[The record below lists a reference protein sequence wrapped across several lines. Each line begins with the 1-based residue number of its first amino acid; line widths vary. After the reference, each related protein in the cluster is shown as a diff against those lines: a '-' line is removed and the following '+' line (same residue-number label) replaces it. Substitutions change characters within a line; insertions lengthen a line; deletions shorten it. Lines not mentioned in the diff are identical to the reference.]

1 MVGTARQTAR
11 HKARPFLK
19 WAGGKRQLL
28 PQINSFLPDRLKDGQ
43 IRRYVEPFVGSGAVF
58 FHLAQT
64 YSIPELYIS
73 DLNPEL
79 IRAYRTVQ
87 GNVESL
93 IDFLREME
101 AAYLPLA
108 ETERKRF
115 YYAQRDRF
123 NAARPA
129 VNSPSPAA
137 ACPERTAQLIFLNR
151 TCYNGLFRVNA
162 SGEFNVPFG
171 RYRRPRICDELNLRA
186 VSAILHDTQI
196 HYGRYS
202 DCASFVDDD
211 TFVYFDPPYRPL
223 TSTANF
229 TAYSQHSFDD
239 AAQLELATFY
249 RHLDA
254 AGAAL
259 LLSNS
264 DPRNVDPADD
274 FFEAAYAG
282 FRFERVRASR
292 RINSRAEKRGPIN
305 ELLIANY

>member
-1 MVGTARQTAR
+1 MTGRPRQTAR

-28 PQINSFLPDRLKDGQ
+28 PQISVFLPDQLKDGH

-58 FHLAQT
+58 FHLVQT
-64 YSIPELYIS
+64 YTIPELYIS

-87 GNVESL
+87 RDVENL
-93 IDFLREME
+93 IAFLQEIE

-108 ETERKRF
+108 EQERKRF
-115 YYAQRDRF
+115 YYAQRERF
-123 NAARPA
+123 NVTRPSAA
-129 VNSPSPAA
+129 SSSPAE
-137 ACPERTAQLIFLNR
+137 ACPQRTAQLIFLNR

-162 SGEFNVPFG
+162 AGEFNVPFG
-171 RYRRPRICDELNLRA
+171 RYRRPRICDEPNLRA
-186 VSAILHDTQI
+186 VSAILQHTEI

-202 DCASFVDDD
+202 DCADFVDDA

-239 AAQLELATFY
+239 AAQLELAAFY
-249 RHLDA
+249 RRLDA
-254 AGAAL
+254 VGAAL

>member
-1 MVGTARQTAR
+1 MTGTVRKTAR

-28 PQINSFLPDRLKDGQ
+28 PQITLLLPGGLQDGRIQ
-43 IRRYVEPFVGSGAVF
+43 RYAEPFVGSGAVF

-64 YSIPELYIS
+64 YHIPELYIS

-87 GNVESL
+87 EDVEEL
-93 IDFLREME
+93 IIFLRELE

-108 ETERKRF
+108 EAERKCF
-115 YYAQRDRF
+115 YYAQRDQF
-123 NAARPA
+123 NSTRPTAGSAA
-129 VNSPSPAA
+129 PAA

-162 SGEFNVPFG
+162 SGAFNVPFG
-171 RYRRPRICDELNLRA
+171 RYRRPRICDEPNLRA
-186 VSAILHDTQI
+186 VSAVLQDTQI
-196 HYGRYS
+196 HYGRYT
-202 DCASFVDDD
+202 DCADFVDDA

-229 TAYSQHSFDD
+229 TAYSRHNFDD
-239 AAQLELATFY
+239 AAQLELAAFY
-249 RHLDA
+249 RRLDA
-254 AGAAL
+254 AGATL

-264 DPRNVDPADD
+264 DPRNVDPTDD

-292 RINSRAEKRGPIN
+292 RINSRAEKRGAIN